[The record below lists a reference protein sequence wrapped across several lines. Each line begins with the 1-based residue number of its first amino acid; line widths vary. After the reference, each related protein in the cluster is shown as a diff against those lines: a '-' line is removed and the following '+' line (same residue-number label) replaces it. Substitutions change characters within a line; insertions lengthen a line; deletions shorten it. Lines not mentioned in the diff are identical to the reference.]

1 MQRVFQM
8 ACHQFLSGAHSC
20 STLSDPM
27 DCLASMPG
35 IAITFIAP
43 QIFRSFLRIIAVKM
57 ITSYIYIYIYI
68 YIFFFFFWTFVLE
81 YSRLAGEGNGHPLQ
95 YSCWEIPRTEKLQSI
110 GWLRVRQDWATE
122 HSNSSWLAVLWQF
135 QVSEGTQPYMCRY
148 PFTPTSPSHPGC
160 HITWSRVPRAVQ

>member
-1 MQRVFQM
+1 MFN
-8 ACHQFLSGAHSC
+8 AFWPHGL
-20 STLSDPM
+20 
-27 DCLASMPG
+27 PG

-57 ITSYIYIYIYI
+57 ITSYIYIYIFF
-68 YIFFFFFWTFVLE
+68 FFFFFWTFVLE

-122 HSNSSWLAVLWQF
+122 HSNSSRLAVLWQF

-148 PFTPTSPSHPGC
+148 PFTQAATLHGAEFPVQYSRSLLVIHLNMSMCTGPSQTP
-160 HITWSRVPRAVQ
+160 